1 MAQRI
6 IASALTAIA
15 SVLLWLAGKLILSG
29 GGGFRVTELDDDI
42 ELGEAGWRKPDCE
55 HPRSVAAAA
64 MGAPLKRKCLDCG
77 EDYDGRIEDGD

>member
-29 GGGFRVTELDDDI
+29 GGGFRVTELDNDI
-42 ELGEAGWRKPDCE
+42 EMGESGWRKPECE
-55 HPRSVAAAA
+55 HARSVPAAA

-77 EDYDGRIEDGD
+77 EDYDGRIEDAD

>member
-42 ELGEAGWRKPDCE
+42 EIGETGWRKPCE

-64 MGAPLKRKCLDCG
+64 MGAALKRKCLDCG
-77 EDYDGRIEDGD
+77 EDYDGSLEDGD